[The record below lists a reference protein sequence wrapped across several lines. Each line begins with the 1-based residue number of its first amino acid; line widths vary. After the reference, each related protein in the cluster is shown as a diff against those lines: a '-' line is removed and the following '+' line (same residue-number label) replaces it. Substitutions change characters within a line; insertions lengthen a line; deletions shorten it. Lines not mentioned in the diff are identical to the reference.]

1 MIGGQNIASD
11 CKISLNNRRFDRP
24 MQTDGTA
31 IGGVVVAPLVLGN
44 MGMPMMRFIV
54 ILF

>member
-1 MIGGQNIASD
+1 
-11 CKISLNNRRFDRP
+11 

-44 MGMPMMRFIV
+44 MGMPTMGLMIGSNN
-54 ILF
+54 IEMP

>member
-11 CKISLNNRRFDRP
+11 CKILSNSRKFDHP
-24 MQTDGTA
+24 LQTDGTA
-31 IGGVVVAPLVLGN
+31 IGGAVTAPLVLGN